1 MAFSM
6 ESRTRESRIS
16 WVMAGEWRHRVDIRP
31 VSVEIETTAALELFE
46 NGERL
51 ERLNCIDWTRKPVIR
66 GPLNRCEYFE
76 EGKEEF

>member
-31 VSVEIETTAALELFE
+31 VRVEIETTAALELLE
-46 NGERL
+46 NEERL
-51 ERLNCIDWTRKPVIR
+51 ERRAWKRGNCID
-66 GPLNRCEYFE
+66 
-76 EGKEEF
+76 